1 MAHYLTQESA
11 LRVNGL
17 CAEVYGDLVLRADDH
32 IFTQGGE
39 EYINCGGV
47 VFDDPGAHAV
57 QVLFG
62 ELEHGLFLAVLVGG
76 TIAGADKAFDLGFYG
91 DYFPSRQAK

>member
-47 VFDDPGAHAV
+47 VFDDPGAHAAE
-57 QVLFG
+57 VLFG
-62 ELEHGLFLAVLVGG
+62 ILPGWPMVRGSCAHVAARPFLEDFP
-76 TIAGADKAFDLGFYG
+76 YG
-91 DYFPSRQAK
+91 